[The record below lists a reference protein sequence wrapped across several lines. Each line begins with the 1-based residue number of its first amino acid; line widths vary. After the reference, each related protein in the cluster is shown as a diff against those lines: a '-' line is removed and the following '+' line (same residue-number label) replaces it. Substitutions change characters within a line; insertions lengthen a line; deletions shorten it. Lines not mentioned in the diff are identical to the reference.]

1 MANRIRAIRKD
12 RGMTLA
18 DVAEAC
24 DPPTTAQTIGRLE
37 TGTRNLSL
45 RWMEKIA
52 RALQVEPEALMR
64 SEAASP
70 PQIIARLTS
79 AGAEALTEP
88 RDALFATDLGGE
100 GSLVVLKVEGAL
112 GEYRP
117 GDHLW
122 LRQLEPSAAAG
133 AINRDVLVP
142 RRGGRFAFGRLVDR
156 QGKRVG
162 ILPAG
167 YGEKQVVVDDPA
179 WIGVAEM
186 LVRRL

>member
-1 MANRIRAIRKD
+1 MINRIGDIRKE

-37 TGTRNLSL
+37 TGMRNLSL
-45 RWMEKIA
+45 KWMERIGA
-52 RALQVEPEALMR
+52 AMQVEPEVLVR
-64 SEAASP
+64 SETAAH
-70 PQIIARLTS
+70 PQIIARLT
-79 AGAEALTEP
+79 AGGPEP
-88 RDALFATDLGGE
+88 LEETRDALLSSDLGGD
-100 GSLVVLKVEGAL
+100 GPLVVLKVESAV

-117 GDHLW
+117 GDQLW
-122 LRQLEPSAAAG
+122 LRQLEPAEG
-133 AINRDVLVP
+133 GRAINRDVLVP

-162 ILPAG
+162 VLPPSH
-167 YGEKQVVVDDPA
+167 GEKQVVVDDPA
-179 WIGVAEM
+179 WIAVAEM